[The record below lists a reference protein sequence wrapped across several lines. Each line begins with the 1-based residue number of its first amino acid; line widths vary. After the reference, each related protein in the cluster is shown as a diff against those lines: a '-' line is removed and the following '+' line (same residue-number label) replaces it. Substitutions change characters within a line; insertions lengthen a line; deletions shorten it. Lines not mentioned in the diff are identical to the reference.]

1 MVKTDYGYH
10 VIKADKESDFDKQKS
25 KLKAKLIEQKVQK
38 DPKIL
43 TNAYKDLLKEY
54 DVDYKDSDIKKA
66 VENTI
71 LNPENLNNNSHLQI
85 VLQLHQVYLHNF
97 HSINIKS

>member
-38 DPKIL
+38 DPKIF
-43 TNAYKDLLKEY
+43 NKC
-54 DVDYKDSDIKKA
+54 V
-66 VENTI
+66 
-71 LNPENLNNNSHLQI
+71 
-85 VLQLHQVYLHNF
+85 
-97 HSINIKS
+97 

>member
-1 MVKTDYGYH
+1 MWLKRTMVTMSKPIR
-10 VIKADKESDFDKQKS
+10 VILINKNLNL
-25 KLKAKLIEQKVQK
+25 KLNLIEQKVQK

-71 LNPENLNNNSHLQI
+71 LNPEKLKQQQSSSDSSSAASGL
-85 VLQLHQVYLHNF
+85 
-97 HSINIKS
+97 SS